1 MCNTSTLI
9 KSKKLGQILQE
20 IQHAICNLHKVL
32 SPKIT
37 CSMITVPEFKGH
49 LRPISY
55 SLFCVPTFFC
65 IKGVCI
71 TSCPPQSF
79 RQIFLLEKLKWNQ
92 MKHLLFSLKGRLQ
105 FSFWYQRVLQ
115 YLHNARCG
123 FHRNIFLHQ
132 YLQAL
137 QLFPFGHLTQSIKIF
152 LEQGNK

>member
-32 SPKIT
+32 NPKIT

-49 LRPISY
+49 LRPVSY

-79 RQIFLLEKLKWNQ
+79 RQIFLVEKLKWNQ

-105 FSFWYQRVLQ
+105 FSFWYRVL
-115 YLHNARCG
+115 R
-123 FHRNIFLHQ
+123 ISI
-132 YLQAL
+132 
-137 QLFPFGHLTQSIKIF
+137 TQDVVSIEISSYISIYKPSNYSLLDISCNPLKSF
-152 LEQGNK
+152 

>member
-79 RQIFLLEKLKWNQ
+79 RQIFSTRKAQ
-92 MKHLLFSLKGRLQ
+92 MKSNETSIVLFERKVTVFILIPTSVAV
-105 FSFWYQRVLQ
+105 S
-115 YLHNARCG
+115 
-123 FHRNIFLHQ
+123 
-132 YLQAL
+132 
-137 QLFPFGHLTQSIKIF
+137 P
-152 LEQGNK
+152 